1 MYTGVCAD
9 GATIDEALVTGLTKK
24 VEAKGNKNVSY
35 TCNNQCMVFAYPAS
49 YGNLKKIIDPN
60 NFDVTGTFAKSTV
73 NITTA
78 DSQSTAYNV
87 YVNEASTVSGFTM
100 SFQF

>member
-1 MYTGVCAD
+1 MIKITTDSTTDLPAQLLAQHHIAVLPLGIIMGGKLYQD
-9 GATIDEALVTGLTKK
+9 G
-24 VEAKGNKNVSY
+24 
-35 TCNNQCMVFAYPAS
+35 
-49 YGNLKKIIDPN
+49 
-60 NFDVTGTFAKSTV
+60 V

-87 YVNEASTVSGFTM
+87 YVNEASTVSGFNM